1 MNSAGRVL
9 AKRYH
14 KFRQLNKYLEIVEDC
29 LPHLQPRDGGVLN
42 VVDFGSGRAYLT
54 FALYHYLVEEL
65 QLPVR
70 LTGLDL
76 KEDVVAFCSEMAK
89 SSATSTWSLSAPISG
104 TLPRRVKWI
113 WWFLCMPAM
122 WPPISPWPRLCGG
135 ALG

>member
-54 FALYHYLVEEL
+54 
-65 QLPVR
+65 LPSI
-70 LTGLDL
+70 T
-76 KEDVVAFCSEMAK
+76 
-89 SSATSTWSLSAPISG
+89 
-104 TLPRRVKWI
+104 I
-113 WWFLCMPAM
+113 WWRSCSCPFA
-122 WPPISPWPRLCGG
+122 
-135 ALG
+135 